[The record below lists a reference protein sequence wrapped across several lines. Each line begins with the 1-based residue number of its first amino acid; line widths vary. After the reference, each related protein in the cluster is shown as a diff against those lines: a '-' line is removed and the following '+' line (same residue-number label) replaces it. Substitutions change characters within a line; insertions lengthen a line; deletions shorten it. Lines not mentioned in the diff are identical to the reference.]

1 MDNKSQYCFIAVML
15 FLKQPFVFGE
25 DCKCEGLV
33 NVFKSTMSRE
43 LFDLKMENTMLQARM
58 DKMESMLQEKS
69 SSTSARGLDTARFEG
84 FENRLSSIESNRQHT
99 IKVPTNTLKLHSF
112 IAKAL
117 RSEKEKRIQAESNT
131 RKHMEFFNQSISD
144 LKIKVDFV
152 LNSNLTYI
160 VNGIEKVEQKMYDG
174 LDQVKNDI
182 RYLQSNI
189 SELQSQ
195 SNALSDKDISELG
208 LDLVAMNKSVATD
221 IAEIEQRMSDGFLN
235 VKNKIKT
242 MQTKVK
248 KQYQVNVLIGKNVT
262 AFETGLSTIDQD
274 VMTMKADIKRLE
286 KLSLISLKANK
297 CPELPSIRNGEIFQN
312 TNEGVRNI
320 YGSVAEYTCNIGYSL
335 NGNRSIKVYN
345 RQCQAD
351 RTWSGKQPTC
361 DGCTLPGDPR
371 YTYMDFYGFYK
382 DPGSLISDGTILTVA
397 CTTLDLYE
405 FYASYDSDYD
415 NNSTS
420 TITCMNN
427 TLSQLELDCPE
438 VIPNTC
444 MELQHGSVNVQ
455 NGYFIVSCDKGY
467 SLDLIVP
474 ERPQCTCE
482 NNQLKSVFGGQ
493 TPACIPEKCVVP
505 YVFDVRLSVTDTR
518 RVSLSG
524 GSVVEVGDFVY
535 FNCSKPG
542 ILKYE
547 PLNRRFQCV
556 NGLWKEAETDRNWK
570 LGYDG
575 EFPACRREWY
585 SDHFVV
591 VEISRV
597 VVHDRSLFK
606 ECVCVLAVC
615 EPNCTNGGVCFK
627 DDNCRCKHLTEGK
640 RCESV
645 SIKDVSPISFKRPL
659 VKLYLTTL

>member
-361 DGCTLPGDPR
+361 D
-371 YTYMDFYGFYK
+371 
-382 DPGSLISDGTILTVA
+382 
-397 CTTLDLYE
+397 
-405 FYASYDSDYD
+405 
-415 NNSTS
+415 
-420 TITCMNN
+420 
-427 TLSQLELDCPE
+427 